1 MLDITT
7 VFLFLV
13 YFCKN
18 DYLFKEPHILCVN
31 HSNKCKI
38 NFIHQ
43 IKYNLVFSLVKPL
56 VSVDNYLNSESS
68 VCGYV
73 RPFGRFALF
82 RKYVSS
88 PKKYQEFDWQLESLK
103 IANQSSFRIESQER
117 PAKLFLGKRQCF
129 SCVVKKKRVCLSTST
144 DRQNGLKSLLGPPK
158 LSQRSLY
165 FNYLIYFLDLQ
176 FLAKKYLELLLVHPI
191 YSLLVVTNNNNY
203 EPFNQ

>member
-1 MLDITT
+1 MLDIT

-88 PKKYQEFDWQLESLK
+88 PKKYQEFDWQLESFE

-117 PAKLFLGKRQCF
+117 SAKLFLGKRQCF
-129 SCVVKKKRVCLSTST
+129 SCVVKKKE
-144 DRQNGLKSLLGPPK
+144 SLLGPPK